1 MIPFG
6 SVLSVF
12 INQTLEQKKGVLGME
27 TGRIIQTSA
36 TTVVADL
43 SHSRESALWL
53 TMETRKYKGVKQNTL
68 DAI

>member
-1 MIPFG
+1 
-6 SVLSVF
+6 
-12 INQTLEQKKGVLGME
+12 ME

-53 TMETRKYKGVKQNTL
+53 TMETRKYKGVRIREGERGPEKMSEDQRR
-68 DAI
+68 